1 MTNLNVAFCGLSK
14 NCINTIDENIKQ
26 IVSMRNNY
34 KEINISLFIVDSDSS
49 DVTKEIISKYE
60 KDNEFIVY
68 RDLDDLEKNY
78 NSRIERITLSRNL
91 CLDELKLK
99 KYKKGMKIKSKV
111 LGIDPEK
118 ERIALGIKQL
128 DKDPFEA
135 VTSEKFK
142 KGSVATCLIEN
153 VIDAGLEVKLE
164 NDILGFIKKPD
175 LSREKEEQKPSR
187 FKNYKINEK
196 IKYFVIRR
204 LMVFQNL
211 VDKRK
216 FFKKILKPNLIVSS
230 NKTLFKIADE
240 IWFLAGDKSTDYNY
254 YTKRI
259 ILMNIYAI
267 TFSFFVFDNSKDL
280 ERTKKFLDKEISAV
294 LKFGNLKN
302 KLKKNIKF

>member
-1 MTNLNVAFCGLSK
+1 M
-14 NCINTIDENIKQ
+14 
-26 IVSMRNNY
+26 
-34 KEINISLFIVDSDSS
+34 EINRNKILLRLLKNI
-49 DVTKEIISKYE
+49 TEYE
-60 KDNEFIVY
+60 
-68 RDLDDLEKNY
+68 DLDDALL
-78 NSRIERITLSRNL
+78 STLSQ
-91 CLDELKLK
+91 LKINQDK
-99 KYKKGMKIKSKV
+99 FY
-111 LGIDPEK
+111 D
-118 ERIALGIKQL
+118 IKQDL
-128 DKDPFEA
+128 LPKGLSSLMKELNLIINQTIDK
-135 VTSEKFK
+135 
-142 KGSVATCLIEN
+142 
-153 VIDAGLEVKLE
+153 
-164 NDILGFIKKPD
+164 
-175 LSREKEEQKPSR
+175 EQKPSR

-302 KLKKNIKF
+302 RLKKNIKF

>member
-1 MTNLNVAFCGLSK
+1 MKINRNKILLRLLKNITEYEDFDDALLSTLSQLKINQDKFYDIKQDLLPKGLSSLMK
-14 NCINTIDENIKQ
+14 ELNLMINQIIDK
-26 IVSMRNNY
+26 
-34 KEINISLFIVDSDSS
+34 
-49 DVTKEIISKYE
+49 
-60 KDNEFIVY
+60 
-68 RDLDDLEKNY
+68 
-78 NSRIERITLSRNL
+78 
-91 CLDELKLK
+91 
-99 KYKKGMKIKSKV
+99 
-111 LGIDPEK
+111 
-118 ERIALGIKQL
+118 
-128 DKDPFEA
+128 
-135 VTSEKFK
+135 
-142 KGSVATCLIEN
+142 
-153 VIDAGLEVKLE
+153 
-164 NDILGFIKKPD
+164 
-175 LSREKEEQKPSR
+175 EQKPSR

-216 FFKKILKPNLIVSS
+216 FFKKILKPNMIFSS

>member
-1 MTNLNVAFCGLSK
+1 MKINRNKILLRLLKNITEYEDFDDALLSTLSQLKINQDKFYDIKQDLLPKGLSSLMK
-14 NCINTIDENIKQ
+14 ELNLIINQ
-26 IVSMRNNY
+26 
-34 KEINISLFIVDSDSS
+34 
-49 DVTKEIISKYE
+49 
-60 KDNEFIVY
+60 
-68 RDLDDLEKNY
+68 
-78 NSRIERITLSRNL
+78 
-91 CLDELKLK
+91 
-99 KYKKGMKIKSKV
+99 
-111 LGIDPEK
+111 
-118 ERIALGIKQL
+118 
-128 DKDPFEA
+128 
-135 VTSEKFK
+135 
-142 KGSVATCLIEN
+142 
-153 VIDAGLEVKLE
+153 VIDK
-164 NDILGFIKKPD
+164 
-175 LSREKEEQKPSR
+175 EQKPSR

>member
-1 MTNLNVAFCGLSK
+1 MKINRNKILLRLLKNITEYEDFDDALLSTLSQLKINQDKFYDIKQDLVPKGLSSLMK
-14 NCINTIDENIKQ
+14 ELNLIINQIIDK
-26 IVSMRNNY
+26 
-34 KEINISLFIVDSDSS
+34 
-49 DVTKEIISKYE
+49 
-60 KDNEFIVY
+60 
-68 RDLDDLEKNY
+68 
-78 NSRIERITLSRNL
+78 
-91 CLDELKLK
+91 
-99 KYKKGMKIKSKV
+99 
-111 LGIDPEK
+111 
-118 ERIALGIKQL
+118 
-128 DKDPFEA
+128 
-135 VTSEKFK
+135 
-142 KGSVATCLIEN
+142 
-153 VIDAGLEVKLE
+153 
-164 NDILGFIKKPD
+164 
-175 LSREKEEQKPSR
+175 EQKPSR

-216 FFKKILKPNLIVSS
+216 FFKKILKPNLIISS

>member
-1 MTNLNVAFCGLSK
+1 MKINRNKILLRLLKNITEYEDFDDALLSTLSQLKINQDKFYDIKQDLLPKGLSSLMK
-14 NCINTIDENIKQ
+14 ELNLIINQTIDK
-26 IVSMRNNY
+26 
-34 KEINISLFIVDSDSS
+34 
-49 DVTKEIISKYE
+49 
-60 KDNEFIVY
+60 
-68 RDLDDLEKNY
+68 
-78 NSRIERITLSRNL
+78 
-91 CLDELKLK
+91 
-99 KYKKGMKIKSKV
+99 
-111 LGIDPEK
+111 
-118 ERIALGIKQL
+118 
-128 DKDPFEA
+128 
-135 VTSEKFK
+135 
-142 KGSVATCLIEN
+142 
-153 VIDAGLEVKLE
+153 
-164 NDILGFIKKPD
+164 
-175 LSREKEEQKPSR
+175 EQKPSR

-280 ERTKKFLDKEISAV
+280 ERTKKFLDREISAV

>member
-1 MTNLNVAFCGLSK
+1 MEINRNKILLRLLKNITEYEDFDDALLSTLSQLKINQDKFYDIKQDLLPKGLSSLMK
-14 NCINTIDENIKQ
+14 ELNLIINQTI
-26 IVSMRNNY
+26 
-34 KEINISLFIVDSDSS
+34 
-49 DVTKEIISKYE
+49 E
-60 KDNEFIVY
+60 K
-68 RDLDDLEKNY
+68 
-78 NSRIERITLSRNL
+78 
-91 CLDELKLK
+91 
-99 KYKKGMKIKSKV
+99 
-111 LGIDPEK
+111 
-118 ERIALGIKQL
+118 
-128 DKDPFEA
+128 
-135 VTSEKFK
+135 
-142 KGSVATCLIEN
+142 
-153 VIDAGLEVKLE
+153 
-164 NDILGFIKKPD
+164 
-175 LSREKEEQKPSR
+175 EQKPSR

-280 ERTKKFLDKEISAV
+280 ERTKKFLDREISAV

>member
-1 MTNLNVAFCGLSK
+1 MKINRNKILLRLLKNITEYEDFDDALLSTLSQLK
-14 NCINTIDENIKQ
+14 INQDKFYEIKQ
-26 IVSMRNNY
+26 DLLPKGISSLM
-34 KEINISLFIVDSDSS
+34 KELNLIINQ
-49 DVTKEIISKYE
+49 II
-60 KDNEFIVY
+60 
-68 RDLDDLEKNY
+68 
-78 NSRIERITLSRNL
+78 
-91 CLDELKLK
+91 
-99 KYKKGMKIKSKV
+99 
-111 LGIDPEK
+111 
-118 ERIALGIKQL
+118 
-128 DKDPFEA
+128 DK
-135 VTSEKFK
+135 
-142 KGSVATCLIEN
+142 
-153 VIDAGLEVKLE
+153 
-164 NDILGFIKKPD
+164 
-175 LSREKEEQKPSR
+175 EQKPSK

>member
-1 MTNLNVAFCGLSK
+1 MKINRNKILLRLLKNITEYEDFDDALLSTLSQLKINQDKFYDIKQDLLPKGLSSLMK
-14 NCINTIDENIKQ
+14 ELNLIINQTIDK
-26 IVSMRNNY
+26 
-34 KEINISLFIVDSDSS
+34 
-49 DVTKEIISKYE
+49 
-60 KDNEFIVY
+60 
-68 RDLDDLEKNY
+68 
-78 NSRIERITLSRNL
+78 
-91 CLDELKLK
+91 
-99 KYKKGMKIKSKV
+99 
-111 LGIDPEK
+111 
-118 ERIALGIKQL
+118 
-128 DKDPFEA
+128 
-135 VTSEKFK
+135 
-142 KGSVATCLIEN
+142 
-153 VIDAGLEVKLE
+153 
-164 NDILGFIKKPD
+164 
-175 LSREKEEQKPSR
+175 EQKPSR

>member
-1 MTNLNVAFCGLSK
+1 MKINRNKILLRLLKNITEYEDFDDALLSTLSQLKINQDKFYDIKQDLLPKGLSSLMK
-14 NCINTIDENIKQ
+14 ELNLIINQIIDK
-26 IVSMRNNY
+26 
-34 KEINISLFIVDSDSS
+34 
-49 DVTKEIISKYE
+49 
-60 KDNEFIVY
+60 
-68 RDLDDLEKNY
+68 
-78 NSRIERITLSRNL
+78 
-91 CLDELKLK
+91 
-99 KYKKGMKIKSKV
+99 
-111 LGIDPEK
+111 
-118 ERIALGIKQL
+118 
-128 DKDPFEA
+128 
-135 VTSEKFK
+135 
-142 KGSVATCLIEN
+142 
-153 VIDAGLEVKLE
+153 
-164 NDILGFIKKPD
+164 
-175 LSREKEEQKPSR
+175 EQKPSR

-302 KLKKNIKF
+302 KLKKSIKF

>member
-1 MTNLNVAFCGLSK
+1 
-14 NCINTIDENIKQ
+14 
-26 IVSMRNNY
+26 
-34 KEINISLFIVDSDSS
+34 
-49 DVTKEIISKYE
+49 
-60 KDNEFIVY
+60 
-68 RDLDDLEKNY
+68 
-78 NSRIERITLSRNL
+78 
-91 CLDELKLK
+91 
-99 KYKKGMKIKSKV
+99 
-111 LGIDPEK
+111 
-118 ERIALGIKQL
+118 
-128 DKDPFEA
+128 
-135 VTSEKFK
+135 
-142 KGSVATCLIEN
+142 
-153 VIDAGLEVKLE
+153 
-164 NDILGFIKKPD
+164 
-175 LSREKEEQKPSR
+175 
-187 FKNYKINEK
+187 
-196 IKYFVIRR
+196 
-204 LMVFQNL
+204 MVFQNL

>member
-1 MTNLNVAFCGLSK
+1 MKINRNKILLRLLKNITEYEDFDDALLSTLSQLKINQDKFYDIKQDLLPKGLSSLMK
-14 NCINTIDENIKQ
+14 ELNLIINQ
-26 IVSMRNNY
+26 
-34 KEINISLFIVDSDSS
+34 
-49 DVTKEIISKYE
+49 
-60 KDNEFIVY
+60 
-68 RDLDDLEKNY
+68 
-78 NSRIERITLSRNL
+78 
-91 CLDELKLK
+91 
-99 KYKKGMKIKSKV
+99 
-111 LGIDPEK
+111 
-118 ERIALGIKQL
+118 
-128 DKDPFEA
+128 
-135 VTSEKFK
+135 
-142 KGSVATCLIEN
+142 
-153 VIDAGLEVKLE
+153 VIDK
-164 NDILGFIKKPD
+164 
-175 LSREKEEQKPSR
+175 EQKPSR

-204 LMVFQNL
+204 LMVFQSL

-216 FFKKILKPNLIVSS
+216 FFKKIFKPNLIVSS

>member
-1 MTNLNVAFCGLSK
+1 MKINRNKILLRLLKNITEYEDFDDALLSTLSQLKINQDKFYDIKQDLVPKGLSSLMK
-14 NCINTIDENIKQ
+14 ELNLIINQIIDK
-26 IVSMRNNY
+26 
-34 KEINISLFIVDSDSS
+34 
-49 DVTKEIISKYE
+49 
-60 KDNEFIVY
+60 
-68 RDLDDLEKNY
+68 
-78 NSRIERITLSRNL
+78 
-91 CLDELKLK
+91 
-99 KYKKGMKIKSKV
+99 
-111 LGIDPEK
+111 
-118 ERIALGIKQL
+118 
-128 DKDPFEA
+128 
-135 VTSEKFK
+135 
-142 KGSVATCLIEN
+142 
-153 VIDAGLEVKLE
+153 
-164 NDILGFIKKPD
+164 
-175 LSREKEEQKPSR
+175 EQKPSR

-280 ERTKKFLDKEISAV
+280 ERTKKFLDREISAV

>member
-1 MTNLNVAFCGLSK
+1 MKINRNKILLRLLK
-14 NCINTIDENIKQ
+14 NITEYD
-26 IVSMRNNY
+26 
-34 KEINISLFIVDSDSS
+34 
-49 DVTKEIISKYE
+49 
-60 KDNEFIVY
+60 
-68 RDLDDLEKNY
+68 DLDDALL
-78 NSRIERITLSRNL
+78 STLSQL
-91 CLDELKLK
+91 
-99 KYKKGMKIKSKV
+99 
-111 LGIDPEK
+111 
-118 ERIALGIKQL
+118 RINQDKFYEIKQDL
-128 DKDPFEA
+128 LPKGISSLMKELNLIINQIIDK
-135 VTSEKFK
+135 
-142 KGSVATCLIEN
+142 
-153 VIDAGLEVKLE
+153 
-164 NDILGFIKKPD
+164 
-175 LSREKEEQKPSR
+175 EQKPSK

-196 IKYFVIRR
+196 IKYFVMRR

-280 ERTKKFLDKEISAV
+280 EKTKKFLDKEISAV

-302 KLKKNIKF
+302 KLKKSIKF

>member
-1 MTNLNVAFCGLSK
+1 MKINRNKILLRLLKNITEYEDFDDALLSTLSQLKINQDKFYDIKQDLLPKGLSSLMK
-14 NCINTIDENIKQ
+14 ELNLIINQTIDK
-26 IVSMRNNY
+26 
-34 KEINISLFIVDSDSS
+34 
-49 DVTKEIISKYE
+49 
-60 KDNEFIVY
+60 
-68 RDLDDLEKNY
+68 
-78 NSRIERITLSRNL
+78 
-91 CLDELKLK
+91 
-99 KYKKGMKIKSKV
+99 
-111 LGIDPEK
+111 
-118 ERIALGIKQL
+118 
-128 DKDPFEA
+128 
-135 VTSEKFK
+135 
-142 KGSVATCLIEN
+142 
-153 VIDAGLEVKLE
+153 
-164 NDILGFIKKPD
+164 
-175 LSREKEEQKPSR
+175 EQKPSR

-216 FFKKILKPNLIVSS
+216 FFKKILKPNLIISS

>member
-1 MTNLNVAFCGLSK
+1 MKINRNKILLRLLK
-14 NCINTIDENIKQ
+14 NITE
-26 IVSMRNNY
+26 
-34 KEINISLFIVDSDSS
+34 
-49 DVTKEIISKYE
+49 YE
-60 KDNEFIVY
+60 
-68 RDLDDLEKNY
+68 DLDDALL
-78 NSRIERITLSRNL
+78 STLSQ
-91 CLDELKLK
+91 LKINQDK
-99 KYKKGMKIKSKV
+99 FY
-111 LGIDPEK
+111 E
-118 ERIALGIKQL
+118 IKQDL
-128 DKDPFEA
+128 LPKGLSSLMKELNLIINQIIDK
-135 VTSEKFK
+135 
-142 KGSVATCLIEN
+142 
-153 VIDAGLEVKLE
+153 
-164 NDILGFIKKPD
+164 
-175 LSREKEEQKPSR
+175 EQKPSK

>member
-1 MTNLNVAFCGLSK
+1 MKINRNKILLRLLK
-14 NCINTIDENIKQ
+14 NITE
-26 IVSMRNNY
+26 
-34 KEINISLFIVDSDSS
+34 
-49 DVTKEIISKYE
+49 YE
-60 KDNEFIVY
+60 
-68 RDLDDLEKNY
+68 DLDDALL
-78 NSRIERITLSRNL
+78 STLSQ
-91 CLDELKLK
+91 LKINQDK
-99 KYKKGMKIKSKV
+99 FY
-111 LGIDPEK
+111 E
-118 ERIALGIKQL
+118 IKQDL
-128 DKDPFEA
+128 IPKGLSSLMKELNLIINQIIDK
-135 VTSEKFK
+135 
-142 KGSVATCLIEN
+142 
-153 VIDAGLEVKLE
+153 
-164 NDILGFIKKPD
+164 
-175 LSREKEEQKPSR
+175 EQKPSK

-196 IKYFVIRR
+196 IKYFVMRR

-280 ERTKKFLDKEISAV
+280 EKTKKFLDKEISAV

-302 KLKKNIKF
+302 KLKKSIKF

>member
-1 MTNLNVAFCGLSK
+1 MKINRNKILLRLLK
-14 NCINTIDENIKQ
+14 NITEYD
-26 IVSMRNNY
+26 
-34 KEINISLFIVDSDSS
+34 
-49 DVTKEIISKYE
+49 
-60 KDNEFIVY
+60 
-68 RDLDDLEKNY
+68 DLDDALL
-78 NSRIERITLSRNL
+78 STLSQL
-91 CLDELKLK
+91 
-99 KYKKGMKIKSKV
+99 
-111 LGIDPEK
+111 
-118 ERIALGIKQL
+118 RINQDKFYEIKQDL
-128 DKDPFEA
+128 LPKGISSLMKELNLIINQIIDK
-135 VTSEKFK
+135 
-142 KGSVATCLIEN
+142 
-153 VIDAGLEVKLE
+153 
-164 NDILGFIKKPD
+164 
-175 LSREKEEQKPSR
+175 EQKPSK

-254 YTKRI
+254 YTKRV

>member
-1 MTNLNVAFCGLSK
+1 MKINRNKILLRLLKNITEYEDFDDALLSTLSQLKINQDKFYDIKQDLIPKGLS
-14 NCINTIDENIKQ
+14 
-26 IVSMRNNY
+26 
-34 KEINISLFIVDSDSS
+34 SLM
-49 DVTKEIISKYE
+49 K
-60 KDNEFIVY
+60 
-68 RDLDDLEKNY
+68 
-78 NSRIERITLSRNL
+78 
-91 CLDELKLK
+91 ELKL
-99 KYKKGMKIKSKV
+99 IINQI
-111 LGIDPEK
+111 IDK
-118 ERIALGIKQL
+118 
-128 DKDPFEA
+128 
-135 VTSEKFK
+135 
-142 KGSVATCLIEN
+142 
-153 VIDAGLEVKLE
+153 
-164 NDILGFIKKPD
+164 
-175 LSREKEEQKPSR
+175 EQKPSK

-302 KLKKNIKF
+302 KLKKSIKF

>member
-1 MTNLNVAFCGLSK
+1 MKINRNKILLRLLKNITEYEDFDDALLSTLSQLKINQDKFYDIKQDLLPKGLSSLMK
-14 NCINTIDENIKQ
+14 ELNLIINQTIDK
-26 IVSMRNNY
+26 
-34 KEINISLFIVDSDSS
+34 
-49 DVTKEIISKYE
+49 
-60 KDNEFIVY
+60 
-68 RDLDDLEKNY
+68 
-78 NSRIERITLSRNL
+78 
-91 CLDELKLK
+91 
-99 KYKKGMKIKSKV
+99 
-111 LGIDPEK
+111 
-118 ERIALGIKQL
+118 
-128 DKDPFEA
+128 
-135 VTSEKFK
+135 
-142 KGSVATCLIEN
+142 
-153 VIDAGLEVKLE
+153 
-164 NDILGFIKKPD
+164 
-175 LSREKEEQKPSR
+175 EQKPSR

-216 FFKKILKPNLIVSS
+216 FFKKILKPNLIVST

-294 LKFGNLKN
+294 LKFGNLKK

>member
-1 MTNLNVAFCGLSK
+1 MKINRNKILLRLLKNITEYEDFDDALLSTLSQLKINQDKFYDIKQDLLPKGLSSLMK
-14 NCINTIDENIKQ
+14 ELNLIINQ
-26 IVSMRNNY
+26 
-34 KEINISLFIVDSDSS
+34 
-49 DVTKEIISKYE
+49 
-60 KDNEFIVY
+60 
-68 RDLDDLEKNY
+68 
-78 NSRIERITLSRNL
+78 
-91 CLDELKLK
+91 
-99 KYKKGMKIKSKV
+99 
-111 LGIDPEK
+111 
-118 ERIALGIKQL
+118 
-128 DKDPFEA
+128 
-135 VTSEKFK
+135 
-142 KGSVATCLIEN
+142 
-153 VIDAGLEVKLE
+153 VIDK
-164 NDILGFIKKPD
+164 
-175 LSREKEEQKPSR
+175 EQKPSR

-302 KLKKNIKF
+302 KLKKSIKF

>member
-1 MTNLNVAFCGLSK
+1 MKINRNKILLRLLK
-14 NCINTIDENIKQ
+14 NITEYD
-26 IVSMRNNY
+26 
-34 KEINISLFIVDSDSS
+34 
-49 DVTKEIISKYE
+49 
-60 KDNEFIVY
+60 
-68 RDLDDLEKNY
+68 DLDDALL
-78 NSRIERITLSRNL
+78 STLSQL
-91 CLDELKLK
+91 
-99 KYKKGMKIKSKV
+99 
-111 LGIDPEK
+111 
-118 ERIALGIKQL
+118 RINQDKFYEIKQDL
-128 DKDPFEA
+128 LPKGISSLMKELNLIINQIIDK
-135 VTSEKFK
+135 
-142 KGSVATCLIEN
+142 
-153 VIDAGLEVKLE
+153 
-164 NDILGFIKKPD
+164 
-175 LSREKEEQKPSR
+175 EQKPSR

>member
-1 MTNLNVAFCGLSK
+1 MEINRNKILLRLLKNITEYEDFDDALLSTLSQLKINQDKFYDIKQDLLPKGLSSLMK
-14 NCINTIDENIKQ
+14 ELNLIINQIIDK
-26 IVSMRNNY
+26 
-34 KEINISLFIVDSDSS
+34 
-49 DVTKEIISKYE
+49 
-60 KDNEFIVY
+60 
-68 RDLDDLEKNY
+68 
-78 NSRIERITLSRNL
+78 
-91 CLDELKLK
+91 
-99 KYKKGMKIKSKV
+99 
-111 LGIDPEK
+111 
-118 ERIALGIKQL
+118 
-128 DKDPFEA
+128 
-135 VTSEKFK
+135 
-142 KGSVATCLIEN
+142 
-153 VIDAGLEVKLE
+153 
-164 NDILGFIKKPD
+164 
-175 LSREKEEQKPSR
+175 EQKPSR

>member
-1 MTNLNVAFCGLSK
+1 MKINRNKILLRLLKNITEYEDFDDALLSTLSQLKINQDKFYDIKQDLLPKGLSSLMK
-14 NCINTIDENIKQ
+14 ELNLIINQTI
-26 IVSMRNNY
+26 
-34 KEINISLFIVDSDSS
+34 
-49 DVTKEIISKYE
+49 E
-60 KDNEFIVY
+60 K
-68 RDLDDLEKNY
+68 
-78 NSRIERITLSRNL
+78 
-91 CLDELKLK
+91 
-99 KYKKGMKIKSKV
+99 
-111 LGIDPEK
+111 
-118 ERIALGIKQL
+118 
-128 DKDPFEA
+128 
-135 VTSEKFK
+135 
-142 KGSVATCLIEN
+142 
-153 VIDAGLEVKLE
+153 
-164 NDILGFIKKPD
+164 
-175 LSREKEEQKPSR
+175 EQKPSR

>member
-1 MTNLNVAFCGLSK
+1 MKELNLI
-14 NCINTIDENIKQ
+14 INQIIDK
-26 IVSMRNNY
+26 
-34 KEINISLFIVDSDSS
+34 
-49 DVTKEIISKYE
+49 
-60 KDNEFIVY
+60 
-68 RDLDDLEKNY
+68 
-78 NSRIERITLSRNL
+78 
-91 CLDELKLK
+91 
-99 KYKKGMKIKSKV
+99 
-111 LGIDPEK
+111 
-118 ERIALGIKQL
+118 
-128 DKDPFEA
+128 
-135 VTSEKFK
+135 
-142 KGSVATCLIEN
+142 
-153 VIDAGLEVKLE
+153 
-164 NDILGFIKKPD
+164 
-175 LSREKEEQKPSR
+175 EQKPSK

-216 FFKKILKPNLIVSS
+216 FFKKILKPNMIFSS

-302 KLKKNIKF
+302 KLKKRIKF

>member
-1 MTNLNVAFCGLSK
+1 MKINRNKILLRLLKNITEYEDFDDALLSTLSQLKINQDKFYDIKQDLLPKGLSSLMK
-14 NCINTIDENIKQ
+14 ELNLIINQIIDK
-26 IVSMRNNY
+26 
-34 KEINISLFIVDSDSS
+34 
-49 DVTKEIISKYE
+49 
-60 KDNEFIVY
+60 
-68 RDLDDLEKNY
+68 
-78 NSRIERITLSRNL
+78 
-91 CLDELKLK
+91 
-99 KYKKGMKIKSKV
+99 
-111 LGIDPEK
+111 
-118 ERIALGIKQL
+118 
-128 DKDPFEA
+128 
-135 VTSEKFK
+135 
-142 KGSVATCLIEN
+142 
-153 VIDAGLEVKLE
+153 
-164 NDILGFIKKPD
+164 
-175 LSREKEEQKPSR
+175 EQKPSR

-216 FFKKILKPNLIVSS
+216 FFKKILKPNMIFSS

>member
-1 MTNLNVAFCGLSK
+1 MKINRNKILLRLLKNITEYEDFDDALLSTLSQLKINQDKFYDIKQDLLPKGLSSLMK
-14 NCINTIDENIKQ
+14 ELNLIINQTIDK
-26 IVSMRNNY
+26 
-34 KEINISLFIVDSDSS
+34 
-49 DVTKEIISKYE
+49 
-60 KDNEFIVY
+60 
-68 RDLDDLEKNY
+68 
-78 NSRIERITLSRNL
+78 
-91 CLDELKLK
+91 
-99 KYKKGMKIKSKV
+99 
-111 LGIDPEK
+111 
-118 ERIALGIKQL
+118 
-128 DKDPFEA
+128 
-135 VTSEKFK
+135 
-142 KGSVATCLIEN
+142 
-153 VIDAGLEVKLE
+153 
-164 NDILGFIKKPD
+164 
-175 LSREKEEQKPSR
+175 EQKPSR

-302 KLKKNIKF
+302 KLKKSIKF

>member
-1 MTNLNVAFCGLSK
+1 MEINRNKILLRLLKNITEYEDFDDALLSTLSQLKINQDKFYDIKQDLLPKGLSSLMK
-14 NCINTIDENIKQ
+14 ELNLIINQIIDK
-26 IVSMRNNY
+26 
-34 KEINISLFIVDSDSS
+34 
-49 DVTKEIISKYE
+49 
-60 KDNEFIVY
+60 
-68 RDLDDLEKNY
+68 
-78 NSRIERITLSRNL
+78 
-91 CLDELKLK
+91 
-99 KYKKGMKIKSKV
+99 
-111 LGIDPEK
+111 
-118 ERIALGIKQL
+118 
-128 DKDPFEA
+128 
-135 VTSEKFK
+135 
-142 KGSVATCLIEN
+142 
-153 VIDAGLEVKLE
+153 
-164 NDILGFIKKPD
+164 
-175 LSREKEEQKPSR
+175 EQKPSR

-259 ILMNIYAI
+259 ILMNVYAI

-280 ERTKKFLDKEISAV
+280 ERTKKFLDKEISTV

-302 KLKKNIKF
+302 KLKKKIKF